1 MWTTGNSNV
10 DIGFLV
16 QCRFWPEIQKKL
28 KIDLVDTGDSQHPVH
43 FLRKPSTQVLLN
55 RMGLQHFDQNE
66 KSDDFYA
73 L

>member
-1 MWTTGNSNV
+1 MRLSFYLDN
-10 DIGFLV
+10 FLAAV
-16 QCRFWPEIQKKL
+16 L
-28 KIDLVDTGDSQHPVH
+28 IDMRVSSIKMLRAGTQHTGDSQHPVH